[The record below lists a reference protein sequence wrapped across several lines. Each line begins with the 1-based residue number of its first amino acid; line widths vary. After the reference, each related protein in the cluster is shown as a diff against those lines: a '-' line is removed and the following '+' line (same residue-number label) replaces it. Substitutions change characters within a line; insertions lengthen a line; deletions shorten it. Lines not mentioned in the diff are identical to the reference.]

1 MNKKLIYGLCAASF
15 LMTAC
20 DYNEDNFPGFDQE
33 PLTDVVYYEGEFTG
47 KYPTEGYFS
56 LVQGDEESGKATI
69 EKALI
74 EMLKDTYPYCDK
86 GSSAK
91 IKVKVADV
99 MPSQEKEPAYEDA
112 YELSTADYDAMG
124 TGKNE
129 PGEGEHDN
137 FSYRIDPNDYLPDFC
152 AGKYADKAEGFICKI
167 IYKYYSN
174 RVTTTQAK
182 YYKKGADGWTEEP
195 LIPYDADKK
204 LPLEEQDYDA
214 MGIEAGEPG
223 ANDTFV
229 SDEQADAYLPIFLQ
243 NKYTYVAKEG
253 LTVEVTY
260 KVSGKEKKT
269 IYRYNG
275 FAWEVYNPKASIVVS
290 VTERIT
296 VMKFDGKEWKLS
308 NLISDIKEL
317 SLTNAEYTKLVEW
330 VKENK
335 PEFMSTQN
343 TTSEYYFGADTK
355 NNNINNKYST
365 WTQYY
370 NVDGYLNDLKD
381 EEIQVIMDERL
392 AKEAFPLI
400 LLPDMVDNPDP
411 DISYTVIY
419 KIYGGRGNGN
429 YAMSF
434 YYSKEDNAY
443 TWDEMAPVMQ

>member
-99 MPSQEKEPAYEDA
+99 MPPQNTDVVADEE
-112 YELSTADYDAMG
+112 YELTTADYDAMG
-124 TGKNE
+124 TGDKQ
-129 PGEGEHDN
+129 PGKHDN
-137 FSYRIDPNDYLPDFC
+137 FAYNIDPNEYLPNFC
-152 AGKYADKAEGFICKI
+152 TTKYVDKQVGFICKI

-174 RVTTTQAK
+174 HETTTQAK
-182 YYKKGADGWTEEP
+182 FYKKVANGFVEETGFKADKSYIFTSEDYADIAGADENKG
-195 LIPYDADKK
+195 
-204 LPLEEQDYDA
+204 
-214 MGIEAGEPG
+214 
-223 ANDTFV
+223 FV
-229 SDEQADAYLPIFLQ
+229 GSDEEVEALISQFLQ
-243 NKYTYVAKEG
+243 KKYIASDGMTVA
-253 LTVEVTY
+253 LNY
-260 KVSGKEKKT
+260 KHAGNT
-269 IYRYNG
+269 IDAIYRYNG
-275 FAWEVYNPKASIVVS
+275 EMWEAYNPAKEMVASI
-290 VTERIT
+290 TERIT

-381 EEIQVIMDERL
+381 EEIQAIMDERL

-400 LLPDMVDNPDP
+400 LLPDMVNNPDP

>member
-129 PGEGEHDN
+129 PGEHDN

-182 YYKKGADGWTEEP
+182 YKKGADGWTEEP

-275 FAWEVYNPKASIVVS
+275 SAWEVYNPKASIVVS

-381 EEIQVIMDERL
+381 EEIQAIMDERL

-400 LLPDMVDNPDP
+400 LLPDMVNNPDP

>member
-33 PLTDVVYYEGEFTG
+33 LLTDVVYYEGEFTG

-74 EMLKDTYPYCDK
+74 EMLEDTYPYCDK

-129 PGEGEHDN
+129 PGEHDN
-137 FSYRIDPNDYLPDFC
+137 FS
-152 AGKYADKAEGFICKI
+152 CKI

-204 LPLEEQDYDA
+204 LSLEGKDYDA

-229 SDEQADAYLPIFLQ
+229 SDEQADACLPIFLLS
-243 NKYTYVAKEG
+243 KYVYVAKEG

-260 KVSGKEKKT
+260 KVSGKEKKA

-275 FAWEVYNPKASIVVS
+275 SAWEVYNPKASIVVS
-290 VTERIT
+290 ITERIT

-443 TWDEMAPVMQ
+443 IWDEMAPVMQ

>member
-1 MNKKLIYGLCAASF
+1 
-15 LMTAC
+15 
-20 DYNEDNFPGFDQE
+20 
-33 PLTDVVYYEGEFTG
+33 
-47 KYPTEGYFS
+47 
-56 LVQGDEESGKATI
+56 
-69 EKALI
+69 
-74 EMLKDTYPYCDK
+74 
-86 GSSAK
+86 
-91 IKVKVADV
+91 
-99 MPSQEKEPAYEDA
+99 
-112 YELSTADYDAMG
+112 
-124 TGKNE
+124 
-129 PGEGEHDN
+129 
-137 FSYRIDPNDYLPDFC
+137 
-152 AGKYADKAEGFICKI
+152 
-167 IYKYYSN
+167 
-174 RVTTTQAK
+174 
-182 YYKKGADGWTEEP
+182 
-195 LIPYDADKK
+195 
-204 LPLEEQDYDA
+204 

-275 FAWEVYNPKASIVVS
+275 SAWEVYNPKASIVVS

-343 TTSEYYFGADTK
+343 TTSKYYFGADTK

-381 EEIQVIMDERL
+381 EEIQAIMDERL

-400 LLPDMVDNPDP
+400 LLPDMVNNPDP

>member
-129 PGEGEHDN
+129 PHDN

-275 FAWEVYNPKASIVVS
+275 SAWEVYNPKASIVVS

-381 EEIQVIMDERL
+381 EEIQAIMDERL

-400 LLPDMVDNPDP
+400 LLPDMVNNPDP

>member
-124 TGKNE
+124 KNE
-129 PGEGEHDN
+129 PGEHDN

-275 FAWEVYNPKASIVVS
+275 SAWEVYNPKASIVVS

-381 EEIQVIMDERL
+381 EEIQAIMDERL

-400 LLPDMVDNPDP
+400 LLPDMVNNPDP

>member
-129 PGEGEHDN
+129 PGEHDN

-152 AGKYADKAEGFICKI
+152 ADKAEGFICKI

-275 FAWEVYNPKASIVVS
+275 SAWEVYNPKASIVVS

>member
-74 EMLKDTYPYCDK
+74 EMLEDTYPYCDK

-99 MPSQEKEPAYEDA
+99 MPSQEPDYEDV
-112 YELSTADYDAMG
+112 YKLQKADYDSMG
-124 TGKNE
+124 EEKGQPGKY
-129 PGEGEHDN
+129 DN
-137 FSYRIDPNDYLPDFC
+137 FDSKMDINAYLTAFC
-152 AGKYADKAEGFICKI
+152 STKYADKTEGFVCKI
-167 IYKYYSN
+167 TYKFHIGDGNTVDQS
-174 RVTTTQAK
+174 R
-182 YYKKGADGWTEEP
+182 YYKKGADGWKEEP
-195 LIPYDADKK
+195 LVYDADKECELK
-204 LPLEEQDYDA
+204 PDDYKA
-214 MGIEAGEPG
+214 MGISESKIVE
-223 ANDTFV
+223 TFV
-229 SDEQADAYLPIFLQ
+229 SNEQADACLPIFLL
-243 NKYTYVAKEG
+243 NKYAYVAKNG

-260 KVSGKEKKT
+260 KVSNKEKKA

-275 FAWEVYNPKASIVVS
+275 SAWEVYNPEESVVVS

-308 NLISDIKEL
+308 NLISNIEKL

-330 VKENK
+330 VKANK

-343 TTSEYYFGADTK
+343 TTSEYYFGADCGK

-365 WTQYY
+365 WVNYY
-370 NVDGYLNDLKD
+370 NVDGYLDDLKD
-381 EEIQVIMDERL
+381 EEIQAIMDERL

-411 DISYTVIY
+411 DTSYTVIY

>member
-124 TGKNE
+124 TGKS
-129 PGEGEHDN
+129 EHDN

-275 FAWEVYNPKASIVVS
+275 SAWEVYNPKASIVVS

-381 EEIQVIMDERL
+381 EEIQAIMDERL

-400 LLPDMVDNPDP
+400 LLPDMVNNPDP

>member
-74 EMLKDTYPYCDK
+74 EMLEDTYPYCDK

-129 PGEGEHDN
+129 PHDN

-275 FAWEVYNPKASIVVS
+275 SAWEVYNPKASIVVS

>member
-129 PGEGEHDN
+129 PGEHDN
-137 FSYRIDPNDYLPDFC
+137 FSYRIDPNDYLPDSC

-167 IYKYYSN
+167 IKYYSN

-275 FAWEVYNPKASIVVS
+275 SAWEVYNPKASIVVS

>member
-74 EMLKDTYPYCDK
+74 EMLEDTYPYCDK

-129 PGEGEHDN
+129 PGEHDN

-195 LIPYDADKK
+195 LI
-204 LPLEEQDYDA
+204 
-214 MGIEAGEPG
+214 
-223 ANDTFV
+223 FV

-275 FAWEVYNPKASIVVS
+275 SAWEVYNPKASIVVS

>member
-129 PGEGEHDN
+129 PHDN

-275 FAWEVYNPKASIVVS
+275 SAWEVYNPKASIVVS

>member
-129 PGEGEHDN
+129 PGEHDN

-167 IYKYYSN
+167 IY
-174 RVTTTQAK
+174 
-182 YYKKGADGWTEEP
+182 
-195 LIPYDADKK
+195 
-204 LPLEEQDYDA
+204 
-214 MGIEAGEPG
+214 
-223 ANDTFV
+223 
-229 SDEQADAYLPIFLQ
+229 
-243 NKYTYVAKEG
+243 
-253 LTVEVTY
+253 
-260 KVSGKEKKT
+260 
-269 IYRYNG
+269 
-275 FAWEVYNPKASIVVS
+275 
-290 VTERIT
+290 
-296 VMKFDGKEWKLS
+296 
-308 NLISDIKEL
+308 
-317 SLTNAEYTKLVEW
+317 
-330 VKENK
+330 
-335 PEFMSTQN
+335 
-343 TTSEYYFGADTK
+343 
-355 NNNINNKYST
+355 
-365 WTQYY
+365 
-370 NVDGYLNDLKD
+370 LNS
-381 EEIQVIMDERL
+381 
-392 AKEAFPLI
+392 AT
-400 LLPDMVDNPDP
+400 LL
-411 DISYTVIY
+411 
-419 KIYGGRGNGN
+419 
-429 YAMSF
+429 
-434 YYSKEDNAY
+434 
-443 TWDEMAPVMQ
+443 

>member
-1 MNKKLIYGLCAASF
+1 
-15 LMTAC
+15 
-20 DYNEDNFPGFDQE
+20 
-33 PLTDVVYYEGEFTG
+33 
-47 KYPTEGYFS
+47 
-56 LVQGDEESGKATI
+56 
-69 EKALI
+69 
-74 EMLKDTYPYCDK
+74 
-86 GSSAK
+86 
-91 IKVKVADV
+91 
-99 MPSQEKEPAYEDA
+99 
-112 YELSTADYDAMG
+112 MG

-129 PGEGEHDN
+129 PGEHDN

-275 FAWEVYNPKASIVVS
+275 SAWEVYNPKASIVVS

-381 EEIQVIMDERL
+381 EEIQAIMDERL

-400 LLPDMVDNPDP
+400 LLPDMVNNPDP

>member
-74 EMLKDTYPYCDK
+74 EMLEDTYPYCDK

-112 YELSTADYDAMG
+112 MG

-129 PGEGEHDN
+129 PGEHDN

-275 FAWEVYNPKASIVVS
+275 SAWEVYNPKASIVVS

>member
-74 EMLKDTYPYCDK
+74 EMLEDTYPYCDK

-124 TGKNE
+124 TGKN
-129 PGEGEHDN
+129 N

-275 FAWEVYNPKASIVVS
+275 SAWEVYNPKASIVVS

>member
-129 PGEGEHDN
+129 PGEHDN

-152 AGKYADKAEGFICKI
+152 AGKY
-167 IYKYYSN
+167 
-174 RVTTTQAK
+174 
-182 YYKKGADGWTEEP
+182 
-195 LIPYDADKK
+195 
-204 LPLEEQDYDA
+204 
-214 MGIEAGEPG
+214 AGEPG

-275 FAWEVYNPKASIVVS
+275 SAWEVYNPKASIVVS

-381 EEIQVIMDERL
+381 EEIQAIMDERL

-400 LLPDMVDNPDP
+400 LLPDMVNNPDP

>member
-74 EMLKDTYPYCDK
+74 EMLEDTYPYCDK

-112 YELSTADYDAMG
+112 YELQKADYDSMG
-124 TGKNE
+124 EEKGQPGK
-129 PGEGEHDN
+129 HDN
-137 FSYRIDPNDYLPDFC
+137 FDSKMDINAYLTAFC
-152 AGKYADKAEGFICKI
+152 STKYADKAEGFVCKI
-167 IYKYYSN
+167 TYKYYAGGKTNDQS
-174 RVTTTQAK
+174 R
-182 YYKKGADGWTEEP
+182 YYKKGADDWTEEP

-204 LPLEEQDYDA
+204 YSLREQDYKA
-214 MGIEAGEPG
+214 MGISESEIVE
-223 ANDTFV
+223 TFV
-229 SDEQADAYLPIFLQ
+229 SNEQADACLPIFLL
-243 NKYTYVAKEG
+243 NKYAYVAKNG

-260 KVSGKEKKT
+260 KVSNKEKKA

-275 FAWEVYNPKASIVVS
+275 SAWEVYNPEESVVVS
-290 VTERIT
+290 ITERIT

-308 NLISDIKEL
+308 NLISNIEKL

-330 VKENK
+330 VKANK

-343 TTSEYYFGADTK
+343 TTSEYYFGADCGK

-365 WTQYY
+365 WVNYY
-370 NVDGYLNDLKD
+370 NVDGYLDDLKD
-381 EEIQVIMDERL
+381 EEIQAIMDERL

-411 DISYTVIY
+411 DTSYTVIY

>member
-74 EMLKDTYPYCDK
+74 EMLEDTYPYCDK

-129 PGEGEHDN
+129 PGEHDN
-137 FSYRIDPNDYLPDFC
+137 FSYKIDPNDYLPDFC
-152 AGKYADKAEGFICKI
+152 AGKYADKAEGFICK
-167 IYKYYSN
+167 
-174 RVTTTQAK
+174 K

-204 LPLEEQDYDA
+204 LSLEGKDYDA

-229 SDEQADAYLPIFLQ
+229 SDEQADACLPIFLLS
-243 NKYTYVAKEG
+243 KYVYVAKEG

-275 FAWEVYNPKASIVVS
+275 SAWEVYNPKASIVVS
-290 VTERIT
+290 ITERIT

-381 EEIQVIMDERL
+381 EEIQAIMDERL

-400 LLPDMVDNPDP
+400 LLPDMVNNPDP

>member
-99 MPSQEKEPAYEDA
+99 MPSQEKEPAYE
-112 YELSTADYDAMG
+112 
-124 TGKNE
+124 
-129 PGEGEHDN
+129 
-137 FSYRIDPNDYLPDFC
+137 
-152 AGKYADKAEGFICKI
+152 
-167 IYKYYSN
+167 
-174 RVTTTQAK
+174 VTTTQAK

-275 FAWEVYNPKASIVVS
+275 SAWEVYNPKASIVVS

-381 EEIQVIMDERL
+381 EEIQAIMDERL

-400 LLPDMVDNPDP
+400 LLPDMVNNPDP

>member
-112 YELSTADYDAMG
+112 YELSTADYAMG

-129 PGEGEHDN
+129 PGEHDN

-275 FAWEVYNPKASIVVS
+275 SAWEVYNPKASIVVS

-381 EEIQVIMDERL
+381 EEIQAIMDERL

-400 LLPDMVDNPDP
+400 LLPDMVNNPDP

>member
-129 PGEGEHDN
+129 PGDHDN

-167 IYKYYSN
+167 IYN

-275 FAWEVYNPKASIVVS
+275 SAWEVYNPKASIVVS

-381 EEIQVIMDERL
+381 EEIQAIMDERL

-400 LLPDMVDNPDP
+400 LLPDMVNNPDP

>member
-124 TGKNE
+124 TE
-129 PGEGEHDN
+129 PGEHDN

-275 FAWEVYNPKASIVVS
+275 SAWEVYNPKASIVVS

-381 EEIQVIMDERL
+381 EEIQAIMDERL

-400 LLPDMVDNPDP
+400 LLPDMVNNPDP

>member
-74 EMLKDTYPYCDK
+74 EMLEDTYPYCDK

-124 TGKNE
+124 
-129 PGEGEHDN
+129 
-137 FSYRIDPNDYLPDFC
+137 
-152 AGKYADKAEGFICKI
+152 
-167 IYKYYSN
+167 
-174 RVTTTQAK
+174 
-182 YYKKGADGWTEEP
+182 
-195 LIPYDADKK
+195 
-204 LPLEEQDYDA
+204 
-214 MGIEAGEPG
+214 IEAGEPG

-229 SDEQADAYLPIFLQ
+229 SDEQADACLPIFLQ

-275 FAWEVYNPKASIVVS
+275 SAWEVYNPKASIVVS
-290 VTERIT
+290 ITERIT

-381 EEIQVIMDERL
+381 EEIQAIMDERL

-400 LLPDMVDNPDP
+400 LLPDMVNNPDP

>member
-112 YELSTADYDAMG
+112 YELSTADYDAMVG

-129 PGEGEHDN
+129 PGEHDN

-275 FAWEVYNPKASIVVS
+275 SAWEVYNPKASIVVS

-381 EEIQVIMDERL
+381 EEIQAIMDERL

-400 LLPDMVDNPDP
+400 LLPDMVNNPDP

>member
-112 YELSTADYDAMG
+112 Y
-124 TGKNE
+124 
-129 PGEGEHDN
+129 
-137 FSYRIDPNDYLPDFC
+137 
-152 AGKYADKAEGFICKI
+152 
-167 IYKYYSN
+167 
-174 RVTTTQAK
+174 
-182 YYKKGADGWTEEP
+182 
-195 LIPYDADKK
+195 
-204 LPLEEQDYDA
+204 
-214 MGIEAGEPG
+214 
-223 ANDTFV
+223 
-229 SDEQADAYLPIFLQ
+229 LPIFLQ

-275 FAWEVYNPKASIVVS
+275 SAWEVYNPKASIVVS

-381 EEIQVIMDERL
+381 EEIQAIMDERL

-400 LLPDMVDNPDP
+400 LLPDMVNNPDP

>member
-74 EMLKDTYPYCDK
+74 EMLEDTYPYCDK

-124 TGKNE
+124 TE
-129 PGEGEHDN
+129 PGEHDN

-275 FAWEVYNPKASIVVS
+275 SAWEVYNPKASIVVS

>member
-1 MNKKLIYGLCAASF
+1 MPPQN
-15 LMTAC
+15 
-20 DYNEDNFPGFDQE
+20 
-33 PLTDVVYYEGEFTG
+33 TDVVA
-47 KYPTEGYFS
+47 
-56 LVQGDEESGKATI
+56 DEE
-69 EKALI
+69 
-74 EMLKDTYPYCDK
+74 
-86 GSSAK
+86 
-91 IKVKVADV
+91 
-99 MPSQEKEPAYEDA
+99 
-112 YELSTADYDAMG
+112 YELTTADYDAMG
-124 TGKNE
+124 TGDKQ
-129 PGEGEHDN
+129 PGKHDN
-137 FSYRIDPNDYLPDFC
+137 FAYNIDPNEYLPNFC
-152 AGKYADKAEGFICKI
+152 TTKYVDKQVGFICKI

-174 RVTTTQAK
+174 RETTTQAK
-182 YYKKGADGWTEEP
+182 FYKKGANGFVEETGFK
-195 LIPYDADKK
+195 ADKSYIFTS
-204 LPLEEQDYDA
+204 EDYAD
-214 MGIEAGEPG
+214 IAG
-223 ANDTFV
+223 A
-229 SDEQADAYLPIFLQ
+229 DENKAYNP
-243 NKYTYVAKEG
+243 AKEM
-253 LTVEVTY
+253 V
-260 KVSGKEKKT
+260 
-269 IYRYNG
+269 
-275 FAWEVYNPKASIVVS
+275 ASI
-290 VTERIT
+290 TERIT